1 MSMSKQLKLFWVAFS
16 ISFVG
21 ALPIGTLN
29 TNVANF
35 ALNGDFTGAAWFGF
49 AAILVEVVIV
59 RIALV
64 VVDQLVRLKKLF
76 KILSV
81 AFCVAILVL
90 AYKTLEAAFHM
101 RNFQDVLPFVGMN
114 PFYSGLLLSLLN
126 PLHLPFW
133 MGWTAVLKSRKVL
146 SNETRAY
153 NIFILAIGTGTLLSF
168 IIYGIAG
175 NYLMNVLKAQHNL
188 INWILGLTLL
198 MTGLVQ
204 AYKLIAA
211 QIQLNKNQMK
221 KSAQILLVFLVT
233 AAVGFASCTPKF
245 KPNLNSKQ
253 GINFKITS
261 LTDAQAIAKAENKPL
276 FVFAHASWCPT
287 CKQMEQEVL
296 IKKELGDA
304 YNANV
309 VNVAIDI
316 DSKDGK
322 KLQESYPIRATPT
335 LFFFNTDGTPAKKLE
350 GFTTADVLLAEEG
363 ELKK

>member
-1 MSMSKQLKLFWVAFS
+1 MTKQLKLFWVAFS
-16 ISFVG
+16 ISFIG

-29 TNVANF
+29 TIVANF
-35 ALNGDFTGAAWFGF
+35 ALNSNFTGAAWFGF

-64 VVDQLVRLKKLF
+64 VIDHLVRLKKFF
-76 KILSV
+76 KILSI
-81 AFCVAILVL
+81 AFCIAILVL

-146 SNETRAY
+146 SSAPRAY
-153 NIFILAIGTGTLLSF
+153 NIFIAAIGTGTLLSF
-168 IIYGIAG
+168 IIYGVAG

-198 MTGLVQ
+198 TTGLVQ
-204 AYKLIAA
+204 AYKLITV
-211 QIQLNKNQMK
+211 QLNKNQMQ
-221 KSAQILLVFLVT
+221 KSAQILLVLLTVSIFT
-233 AAVGFASCTPKF
+233 SCTQKF
-245 KPNLNSKQ
+245 KPRLNSQQ
-253 GINFKITS
+253 GINFKTIS
-261 LTDAQAIAKAENKPL
+261 LADAQALAKTENKPL
-276 FVFAHASWCPT
+276 FIFAHASWCST

-304 YNANV
+304 YNANML
-309 VNVAIDI
+309 NVAIDI

-322 KLQESYPIRATPT
+322 KLQEQYPIRATPT
-335 LFFFNTDGTPAKKLE
+335 LFFFNADGSPAKKLE
-350 GFTTADVLLAEEG
+350 GFTTADVLLKEEG

>member
-1 MSMSKQLKLFWVAFS
+1 MSLSKQLKLFWVAFS

-35 ALNGDFTGAAWFGF
+35 ALSGNFAGAAWFGV

-64 VVDQLVRLKKLF
+64 VVDQLMRLKKLF
-76 KILSV
+76 KILSI
-81 AFCVAILVL
+81 AFCVAILAL
-90 AYKTLEAAFHM
+90 AYKTLQAAFHM

-133 MGWTAVLKSRKVL
+133 MGWTTVLKSRNVL
-146 SNETRAY
+146 SSETRAY
-153 NIFILAIGTGTLLSF
+153 NIFIIAIGTGTLLSF
-168 IIYGIAG
+168 IIYGVAG

-198 MTGLVQ
+198 FTGLVQ

-211 QIQLNKNQMK
+211 QILINKNQMK
-221 KSAQILLVFLVT
+221 KSAQIFLVLLAT
-233 AAVGFASCTPKF
+233 AVIALVSCTPKF
-245 KPNLNSKQ
+245 KPRLSSQQ
-253 GINFKITS
+253 GINFKTLS
-261 LTDAQAIAKAENKPL
+261 LADAKALAKTENKPL
-276 FVFAHASWCPT
+276 FVFGHASWCPT

-296 IKKELGDA
+296 VKKELGDA

-309 VNVAIDI
+309 VNAAIDI
-316 DSKDGK
+316 DSPDGK
-322 KLQESYPIRATPT
+322 KLQAVYPIRATPT
-335 LFFFNTDGTPAKKLE
+335 LFFFNADGSLAKKLE
-350 GFTTADVLLAEEG
+350 GFTTADALLAEAG

>member
-1 MSMSKQLKLFWVAFS
+1 MSKQLKLFWVAFS

-35 ALNGDFTGAAWFGF
+35 ALNGDFAGAAWFGF
-49 AAILVEVVIV
+49 AAILVEVLIV

-146 SNETRAY
+146 SSETRAY
-153 NIFILAIGTGTLLSF
+153 NIFIVAIGTGTLLSF
-168 IIYGIAG
+168 IIYGVAG

-233 AAVGFASCTPKF
+233 AAAIGFASCTPKF

-261 LTDAQAIAKAENKPL
+261 LADAQAIAKAENKPL
-276 FVFAHASWCPT
+276 FIFAHASWCPT

-296 IKKELGDA
+296 IKKELGDT

-322 KLQESYPIRATPT
+322 KLQEQYPIRATPT
-335 LFFFNTDGTPAKKLE
+335 LFFFNADGSPAKKLE
-350 GFTTADVLLAEEG
+350 GFTTAETLLAEEG

>member
-1 MSMSKQLKLFWVAFS
+1 MSASKQLKLFWVAFS

-29 TNVANF
+29 TSVANF
-35 ALNGDFTGAAWFGF
+35 ALNGNFSGAAWFAL

-59 RIALV
+59 RVALV
-64 VVDQLVRLKKLF
+64 VVDKLIRLKKLF
-76 KILSV
+76 KILSI
-81 AFCVAILVL
+81 AFCVVILIL
-90 AYKTLEAAFHM
+90 AYKTLEAALHM

-133 MGWTAVLKSRKVL
+133 MGWTAVLKSRKL
-146 SNETRAY
+146 LNNETRAY
-153 NIFILAIGTGTLLSF
+153 NIFITAIGTGTLLSF

-175 NYLMNVLKAQHNL
+175 NYLMNILKAQHNL

-198 MTGLVQ
+198 ITGLVQ
-204 AYKLIAA
+204 AFKLITA
-211 QIQLNKNQMK
+211 QIQLNKNPMK
-221 KSAQILLVFLVT
+221 KSAQILLLFLAIGV
-233 AAVGFASCTPKF
+233 AALTSCTQKF
-245 KPNLNSKQ
+245 KPRLNSQQ
-253 GINFKITS
+253 GINFKTTS
-261 LTDAQAIAKAENKPL
+261 LADAQALAKAENKPL

-322 KLQESYPIRATPT
+322 KLQEQYPIRATPT
-335 LFFFNTDGTPAKKLE
+335 LFFFNADGSPAKKLE
-350 GFTTADVLLAEEG
+350 GFTTVDALLAEAG
-363 ELKK
+363 KLKR

>member
-1 MSMSKQLKLFWVAFS
+1 MLKQLKLFWVAFS

-21 ALPIGTLN
+21 ALPIGILN

-35 ALNGDFTGAAWFGF
+35 ALNGDFAGAAWFGF

-64 VVDQLVRLKKLF
+64 AIEHLVRLKKLF
-76 KILSV
+76 KILSIV
-81 AFCVAILVL
+81 FCIVILML
-90 AYKTLEAAFHM
+90 AYKTLEAAFRM
-101 RNFQDVLPFVGMN
+101 RNFQDVLPFAGIH

-146 SNETRAY
+146 NNDAAAY
-153 NIFILAIGTGTLLSF
+153 NIFIVAISTGTLLSF
-168 IIYGIAG
+168 TIYALTG
-175 NYLMNVLKAQHNL
+175 NYLMDILKTQHNL
-188 INWILGLTLL
+188 INWVLGLTLL

-211 QIQLNKNQMK
+211 QMQLNKNQMK

-233 AAVGFASCTPKF
+233 LVISLASCTPRY
-245 KPNLNSKQ
+245 KPRLSSQQ
-253 GINFKITS
+253 GINFKTIS
-261 LTDAQAIAKAENKPL
+261 LADAQALAKAENKPL

-296 IKKELGDA
+296 IKQELGEA
-304 YNANV
+304 YNPNV

-316 DSKDGK
+316 DSRDGK
-322 KLQESYPIRATPT
+322 KLKEQYPIRATPT
-335 LFFFNTDGTPAKKLE
+335 LFFFYADGSPAKKLE
-350 GFTTADVLLAEEG
+350 GFTTADVLLAEEE

>member
-1 MSMSKQLKLFWVAFS
+1 MIPKHLKLFWVAFS

-35 ALNGDFTGAAWFGF
+35 ALNGNFAGAAWFGL

-64 VVDQLVRLKKLF
+64 VVDQLARLKKLF
-76 KILSV
+76 KILSI
-81 AFCVAILVL
+81 AFCVAILAL
-90 AYKTLEAAFHM
+90 AYKALEAAFHM
-101 RNFQDVLPFVGMN
+101 RTFQDVLPFVGMN

-133 MGWTAVLKSRKVL
+133 MGWTAVLKSRGVL
-146 SNETRAY
+146 NSETRAY
-153 NIFILAIGTGTLLSF
+153 NIFIIAIGTGTLLSF
-168 IIYGIAG
+168 IIYGVAG
-175 NYLMNVLKAQHNL
+175 DFLMNTLKAQHNL

-198 MTGLVQ
+198 LTGLVQ

-211 QIQLNKNQMK
+211 QILINKNQMK
-221 KSAQILLVFLVT
+221 KSAQILMVLLVT
-233 AAVGFASCTPKF
+233 ASIAFVACTPKF
-245 KPNLNSKQ
+245 KPKLNSQQ
-253 GINFKITS
+253 GINFKTLS
-261 LTDAQAIAKAENKPL
+261 LTDAQALAKAENKPL

-304 YNANV
+304 YNSNV

-316 DSKDGK
+316 DSPDGK
-322 KLQESYPIRATPT
+322 KLQAVYPIKATPT
-335 LFFFNTDGTPAKKLE
+335 LFFFDADGKLVRKLE
-350 GFTTADVLLAEEG
+350 GFTKAEVLLAEEVK
-363 ELKK
+363 LQK

>member
-29 TNVANF
+29 TSVANF
-35 ALNGDFTGAAWFGF
+35 ALNNDFAGAAWFGL

-64 VVDQLVRLKKLF
+64 VLDQLVRLKKLF
-76 KILSV
+76 KLLSIV
-81 AFCVAILVL
+81 FCVAILVL

-114 PFYSGLLLSLLN
+114 PFYSGLLLSILN

-133 MGWTAVLKSRKVL
+133 MGWTAVLKSRGVL
-146 SNETRAY
+146 SSETRAY
-153 NIFILAIGTGTLLSF
+153 NIFIIAIGTGTLLSF
-168 IIYGIAG
+168 IIYGVAG
-175 NYLMNVLKAQHNL
+175 NYLMDLLKAQHNL

-198 MTGLVQ
+198 LTGLVQ

-211 QIQLNKNQMK
+211 QLLINKNQMK
-221 KSAQILLVFLVT
+221 KSAQILLVFVIT
-233 AAVGFASCTPKF
+233 AGIALASCTQKF
-245 KPNLNSKQ
+245 KPKLNSQQ
-253 GINFKITS
+253 GINFKTVS
-261 LTDAQAIAKAENKPL
+261 LADAQALAKAEKKPL

-296 IKKELGDA
+296 IKKELGDV
-304 YNANV
+304 YNAKV

-316 DSKDGK
+316 DSPDGK
-322 KLQESYPIRATPT
+322 KLQAVYPIRATPT
-335 LFFFNTDGTPAKKLE
+335 LFFFNADGSPARKLE
-350 GFTTADVLLAEEG
+350 GFTKAEVLLAEEG
-363 ELKK
+363 ELK